1 MTAQF
6 IRSLAAFPAPSEKGA
21 IVTVGTFDGIHR
33 GHQEIFRRVKD
44 ACKVGGLDSVLVTFN
59 PHPKVVVRPD
69 NVPMLLT
76 SIEEKEQFVP
86 DFFDG
91 KVLVLE
97 FNEKLMN
104 LSAEEF
110 VSSILVDRIGVKKLI
125 VGYDHG
131 FGKDREGSI
140 PALQVLGRKYGFD
153 VDVVEPVFKNGSTVS
168 STRIRKT
175 IADGSYNEALEL
187 LGHYYAIY
195 GKVERGIGLGRKLGY
210 PTANVKYS
218 PRKLLPPQGVYACW
232 AEVAGLERDGMMFIG
247 QNHFNPTQRI
257 TVEANLFDF
266 DQDVYDEEIIV
277 YPTRFVRENRKFD
290 SQEALINQI
299 EKDKI
304 EILQVSN
311 KGEKQWL

>member
-6 IRSLAAFPAPSEKGA
+6 IRSLDNFPGPSENGA
-21 IVTVGTFDGIHR
+21 VVTVGTFDGIHL
-33 GHQEIFRRVKD
+33 GHQEILRRVKSAHD
-44 ACKVGGLDSVLVTFN
+44 IDGLDPVLVTFN
-59 PHPKVVVRPD
+59 PHPKVLVSPKKT
-69 NVPMLLT
+69 PMLLT

-97 FNEKLMN
+97 FNEALMN

-110 VSSILVDRIGVKKLI
+110 VSSILVDRVGVKKLI

-131 FGKDREGSI
+131 FGKGREGSI
-140 PALQVLGRKYGFD
+140 PALKVLGRKFGFD
-153 VDVVEPVFKNGSTVS
+153 VEVVDPIFHNGNTVS
-168 STRIRKT
+168 STRIRK
-175 IADGSYNEALEL
+175 IMAEGSYEESLEL

-195 GKVERGIGLGRKLGY
+195 GTVERGIGLGRKLGY

-218 PRKLLPPQGVYACW
+218 PRKLLPSQGVYACW
-232 AEVAGLERDGMMFIG
+232 AEVSGLERDGMMFIG
-247 QNHFNPTQRI
+247 QNHFNPNQRI

-266 DQDVYDEEIIV
+266 DQDVYDQEIIV
-277 YPTRFVRENRKFD
+277 YPTRFVRENRKFN
-290 SQEALINQI
+290 SKEALIKQI
-299 EKDKI
+299 EKDKK